1 MFKQIALAT
10 ALVAITSG
18 SVFAQGVK
26 VNDKVTQYTFH
37 NGTHLDIAAGAGA
50 EARSSIGS
58 IQDTEVNAEIY
69 QETGVFGDTGAFA
82 LGDNAE
88 ANLAV
93 GSIYDTK
100 VDAEVDQYT
109 YVNNAF
115 SAAGTDAKTCTGIGV
130 IGKVPGC

>member
-10 ALVAITSG
+10 ALVALAAAPAM
-18 SVFAQGVK
+18 AQGVK

-37 NGTHLDIAAGAGA
+37 NGTHLDLADGAGA

-58 IQDTEVNAEIY
+58 IQETEINAEIY

-88 ANLAV
+88 ANLAI

-115 SAAGTDAKTCTGIGV
+115 SVAGPNAKTCTGIGV